1 MPAPLPAPPTAAEIE
16 ERNQRTALAVP
27 AAHAEWFGEAL
38 RAAIPEA
45 TLRNYQSAARGMGK
59 HCRGRLP
66 DDDAVLSRIRE
77 LDEEGRSVSAMRMAV
92 AAAKF
97 IRKHAGAEPLGDAP
111 TLAVGAIAKARKNAG
126 MDARQAAAIRSAHL
140 PDIEEAA
147 AKRRAVGLG
156 KERPETA
163 VARSTLDR
171 VILRLARIG
180 LMRVSEL
187 ERLRLADIEPK
198 PEGGATLT
206 FRRSKGGRDGV
217 CVITE
222 RMLDAINSI
231 DRTPRQGAPDRRE
244 FVIPLSGRSIAR
256 RIKRLAKEGGIE
268 GASSHSARVGMARDL
283 VQRGASIVQLQNA
296 GGWKSPEQPGHYA
309 RRETAEEGVV
319 AQMFPEG

>member
-1 MPAPLPAPPTAAEIE
+1 M
-16 ERNQRTALAVP
+16 
-27 AAHAEWFGEAL
+27 AHLCDG
-38 RAAIPEA
+38 
-45 TLRNYQSAARGMGK
+45 
-59 HCRGRLP
+59 LP
-66 DDDAVLSRIRE
+66 DEDAVLARIRE
-77 LDEEGRSVSAMRMAV
+77 LEAAGKSISAMRQAV

-97 IRKHAGAEPLGDAP
+97 IRRHADAAPLGEAP
-111 TLAVGAIAKARKNAG
+111 VLAVSAIAKKRRGEG
-126 MDARQAAAIRSAHL
+126 MDAKQAAPIRAAHL
-140 PDIEEAA
+140 PSIEASA
-147 AKRRAVGLG
+147 QKRRAKGMG
-156 KERPETA
+156 RESEATARER
-163 VARSTLDR
+163 SNLDF

-187 ERLRLADIEPK
+187 ERLRLSDLEPK

-217 CVITE
+217 CVLSQRLVE
-222 RMLDAINSI
+222 AIHAI
-231 DRTPRQGAPDRRE
+231 DRTPKQKNAEGPVDRSE
-244 FVIPLSGRSIAR
+244 FIIPLSLSAIAR

-296 GGWKSPEQPGHYA
+296 GGCEIPRAAGHYA